1 MSPYKRVLLKLSGES
16 FCQEGGYGIAPD
28 EIGLI
33 AASLKEV
40 HQTGLEIA
48 IVVGGGNIIRGVTL
62 SQQGIRRTTADYMG
76 MLGTLINA
84 VALQDALE
92 KLEVPTRVQTAITT
106 SQVAE
111 PYIRR
116 RAIRHLE
123 KGRIVILAGGTGN
136 PLFTTDTTAALRA
149 KELEVDI
156 LLKATKVDGIY
167 SADPK
172 TNPDAVKYDQLSY
185 DQIIEAKLEAMD
197 ATAITLARENLIP
210 IIVFNVKQPD
220 SLNKVVAGEKIG
232 TYVFG
237 PIEKKCS
244 RL

>member
-16 FCQEGGYGIAPD
+16 FCQEGGYGISPD
-28 EIGLI
+28 EIGSV
-33 AASLKEV
+33 AANLKEA

-48 IVVGGGNIIRGVTL
+48 IVVGGGNIIRGASL
-62 SQQGIRRTTADYMG
+62 SQQGVIRRITADYMG

-92 KLEVPTRVQTAITT
+92 GLGVPTRVQTAITT

-167 SADPK
+167 SDDPK
-172 TNPDAVKYDQLSY
+172 TNPEAKKYDKLSY

-197 ATAITLARENLIP
+197 ATAITLARENSIP
-210 IIVFNVKQPD
+210 IIVFNVKQSG
-220 SLNKVVAGEKIG
+220 SLSKVVAGEKIG
-232 TYVFG
+232 TLV
-237 PIEKKCS
+237 S
-244 RL
+244 D

>member
-16 FCQEGGYGIAPD
+16 FCREGGYGISPD
-28 EIGLI
+28 EIGSI
-33 AASLKEV
+33 AVNLKEV

-48 IVVGGGNIIRGVTL
+48 IVVGGGNIIRGASL
-62 SQQGIRRTTADYMG
+62 SQQGVIRRTTADYMG

-84 VALQDALE
+84 IALQDALE
-92 KLEVPTRVQTAITT
+92 GLGVPTRVQTAITT

-123 KGRIVILAGGTGN
+123 KGRIIILAGGTGN

-167 SADPK
+167 SDDPK
-172 TNPDAVKYDQLSY
+172 TNPEAKKYDQLTY

-197 ATAITLARENLIP
+197 ATAITLARENSIP
-210 IIVFNVKQPD
+210 IIVFNVKQPG

-232 TYVFG
+232 TLV
-237 PIEKKCS
+237 S
-244 RL
+244 D

>member
-1 MSPYKRVLLKLSGES
+1 MTGSAVGPYKRVLLKLSGES
-16 FCQEGGYGIAPD
+16 FCQGGYGIAPN

-33 AASLKEV
+33 AANLKEV

-48 IVVGGGNIIRGVTL
+48 IVIGGGNIIRGATL
-62 SQQGIRRTTADYMG
+62 SQQGVIRRTTADYMG

-92 KLEVPTRVQTAITT
+92 GINVPTRVQTAITT
-106 SQVAE
+106 SQIAE
-111 PYIRR
+111 CYIRR

-123 KGRIVILAGGTGN
+123 KGRIVILAGGIGN
-136 PLFTTDTTAALRA
+136 PLFTTDTAAVLRA

-172 TNPDAVKYDQLSY
+172 TNSDAKKYDQLSY
-185 DQIIEAKLEAMD
+185 DQIIETKLEIMD

-210 IIVFNVKQPD
+210 IIVFNIKQPG
-220 SLNKVVAGEKIG
+220 SLNKVIAGEKIG
-232 TYVFG
+232 TLVSG
-237 PIEKKCS
+237 
-244 RL
+244 